1 MESNRSRYKGF
12 IQIEIMTQTS
22 TLPQLMKI
30 PVIVAA
36 LGYFVDIY
44 DLLLFSIVRVQ
55 SLKSLGVPESDLLK
69 EGVFL
74 INMQMGGLLIGGIL
88 WGVLG
93 DKKGRI
99 SVLFGSILIYSLANV
114 ANGFVTTVDQYAVMR
129 FIAGIGLAGELGVGI
144 TLVAE
149 VLPKEIRGYG
159 TSLVAGVGMLGAV
172 LAYFVADNF
181 EWRIAYFIGGGLGL
195 LLLITRINVFE
206 SGIFTNVKEKAVF
219 RGNFFHLFI
228 SWQQFYKYLRCILI
242 GIPVWFVAGILMTF
256 SPEFGRAFN
265 LDTPIV
271 AGKAVMWEYIGLVIG
286 DISSGILSQY
296 FRSRKKVVLLY
307 ILIAAVL
314 IAVYL
319 FVPLQ
324 SDEMF
329 YAICVALGI
338 AAGYWALFVTI
349 AAEQFGT
356 NLRATVATTA
366 PNFVRGSIIIMTPLF
381 LLFSEQF
388 GILPGAG
395 IVGVLAIGAAL
406 LGLWKMEETFGKDL
420 NFIEE
425 RPVIAVATKTVKNTV
440 PD

>member
-1 MESNRSRYKGF
+1 MNRP
-12 IQIEIMTQTS
+12 S
-22 TLPQLMKI
+22 TMRQLLKI

-44 DLLLFSIVRVQ
+44 DLLLFSIVRVS
-55 SLKSLGVPESDLLK
+55 SLKSLGVSEANLLSD
-69 EGVFL
+69 GVYL
-74 INMQMGGLLIGGIL
+74 INMQMGGLLLGGIL
-88 WGVLG
+88 WGILG

-99 SVLFGSILIYSLANV
+99 SVLFGSILIYSLANA
-114 ANGFVTTVDQYAVMR
+114 ANGLVTNVDQYAILR

-181 EWRIAYFIGGGLGL
+181 DWRIAYFIGGGLGL
-195 LLLITRINVFE
+195 LLLILRINVFE
-206 SGIFTNVKEKAVF
+206 SGIFEKIKEKSVS
-219 RGNFFHLFI
+219 RGNFFQLFI
-228 SWQQFYKYLRCILI
+228 SSKQFFKYLRCILI

-256 SPEFGRAFN
+256 SPEIGKALN
-265 LDTPIV
+265 LDAPIV

-296 FRSRKKVVLLY
+296 FRSRKKVVFLY
-307 ILIAAVL
+307 LMLAAVL
-314 IAVYL
+314 VVVYL

-324 SDEMF
+324 SDTIF
-329 YAICVALGI
+329 YMLCVGLGI

-356 NLRATVATTA
+356 NLRATVATTV
-366 PNFVRGSIIIMTPLF
+366 PNFVRGSMIIMTPLF
-381 LLFSEQF
+381 LLFREQF
-388 GILPGAG
+388 GILIGAG
-395 IVGVLAIGAAL
+395 IVGALAIGIAL

-425 RPVIAVATKTVKNTV
+425 SPSIPIAPEIIKTTV
-440 PD
+440 PER